1 VQIHNGGPLNILI
14 GRREVKVMTTENHL
28 QEELQG
34 YKAKITP
41 TTKATLTWS
50 RDLVFAGITPQG
62 YELDFDAEAQW
73 GCKPT
78 ESLLLSLGGC
88 MAIDIL
94 SILKKMRAEITAFR
108 IDLTGER
115 NPDPPQY
122 FKAIE
127 LVFHLAGR
135 NLEPRRI
142 DRAIALSRQTY
153 CSVYNSLRPDLDL
166 KISYT
171 LEEEKVTPA

>member
-1 VQIHNGGPLNILI
+1 VTAEDNLN
-14 GRREVKVMTTENHL
+14 
-28 QEELQG
+28 EELQG

-41 TTKATLTWS
+41 STKATLTWS
-50 RDLVFAGITPQG
+50 RDLVFAGRTPQG
-62 YELDFDAEAQW
+62 YELDFDADAQW

-78 ESLLLSLGGC
+78 EALLLSLGGC
-88 MAIDIL
+88 MAIDIV
-94 SILKKMRAEITAFR
+94 SILKKMRMEIRRFQ
-108 IDLTGER
+108 IDLAGER

-122 FKAIE
+122 FRAVE
-127 LVFHLAGR
+127 MVFHLTGK
-135 NLEPRRI
+135 NLDPRRI

-171 LEEEKVTPA
+171 VDDEKDVPA